1 MFNREYTML
10 GVTEIILIFFSILLV
25 VATQFAA
32 KFRLKWL
39 WSVPASLS
47 VAALLTGPDC
57 GSTVLL
63 SCAMVFAYLFVL
75 SHRSQRH
82 AACQ

>member
-1 MFNREYTML
+1 ML
-10 GVTEIILIFFSILLV
+10 VGVTEIILIFISVLLV

-32 KFRLKWL
+32 KFRLEWL
-39 WSVPASLS
+39 WSVPASLF

-63 SCAMVFAYLFVL
+63 SCPMVFAYLFAL
-75 SHRSQRH
+75 SHRNRRH